1 MENFYTGD
9 TVPGVPEGDMP
20 VPRRRPWKR
29 VLLILLAIAVIVS
42 AVTGAWIYWGGAEMG
57 EYIDVITVS
66 GTITSQTPS
75 SLFDTVSYD
84 HAFLLDSID
93 MLIEDD
99 SNRALLLAVD
109 SPGGGV
115 YETDE
120 LYLKLM
126 EYRELTGR
134 PIYAYFGSSAASGGY
149 YISMAAEKI
158 YANRNTVTGS
168 IGVIAGTYMNLS
180 GLMEKLGISTTDI
193 VSGRNKAMGSSY
205 QEMTDE
211 QRAILQAYGDEAF
224 DQFVGI
230 VAEGRPQLSEERI
243 RELADGRIYTAR
255 QAVQNGLID
264 SIGTFEDT
272 LSALEEDYGLAD
284 CGVRM
289 VEKDELSPWRMF
301 LGEMRALRPQNEVE
315 SMVELCREAL
325 LRTGYYCPLV
335 P

>member
-9 TVPGVPEGDMP
+9 TDSGLPEDMP
-20 VPRRRPWKR
+20 VPRMRPWKR
-29 VLLILLAIAVIVS
+29 VLLILLVIAVIVS
-42 AVTGAWIYWGGAEMG
+42 AAAGAWVSWGGEEWG

-66 GTITSQTPS
+66 GTITSQAPS

-93 MLIEDD
+93 ALMEDD

-126 EYRELTGR
+126 EYREVTGR

-168 IGVIAGTYMNLS
+168 IGVITGTYMNVS

-211 QRAILQAYGDEAF
+211 QRAILQAYVDEAF
-224 DQFVGI
+224 EQFVGI
-230 VAEGRPQLSEERI
+230 VAEGRPKLSEERI

-255 QAVQNGLID
+255 QAAENGLID
-264 SIGTFEDT
+264 GIGSFEDT
-272 LSALEEDYGLAD
+272 LGALEADYGLAD

-289 VEKDELSPWRMF
+289 VEKDALPPWRAL
-301 LGEMRALRPQNEVE
+301 LGELYMLRPQNEVE
-315 SMVELCREAL
+315 SMMELCREASV
-325 LRTGYYCPLV
+325 RTGYYCPLFS
-335 P
+335 